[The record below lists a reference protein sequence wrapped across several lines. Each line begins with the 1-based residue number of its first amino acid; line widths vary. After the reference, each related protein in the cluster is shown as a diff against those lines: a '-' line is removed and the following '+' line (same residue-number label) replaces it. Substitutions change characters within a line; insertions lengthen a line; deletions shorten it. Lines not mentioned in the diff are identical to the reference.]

1 MGGSAL
7 EWSTAID
14 VDVPADAALTL
25 RLVMTKFDGT
35 GVEIGYEIA
44 IAS

>member
-14 VDVPADAALTL
+14 ADVPADAALTL
-25 RLVMTKFDGT
+25 RLVMTKFDGP
-35 GVEIGYEIA
+35 GVEIGFQIA
-44 IAS
+44 VAS